1 MSVLSLRSFASL
13 TLPVGLLAGLL
24 IGPAQAQQPPRL
36 DVPYVPTP
44 EPVVAHMLKLAEVGP
59 DDYLIDLG
67 SGDGRIAISAV
78 QDYGAK
84 AALGIDL
91 DPERV
96 REAEENAK
104 REGVTD
110 KVTFEQGDLF
120 QKDISEADVLTMYL
134 LSTVNMRLRP
144 VILDT
149 LKPGTRVVSHAFDL
163 GDWEPDQS
171 DVING
176 SSVYLWIVPAKVA
189 GQWTLEL
196 DGKSHQVE
204 LEQRF
209 QKVTGKVDGHPVG
222 LSGQMKGNELRF
234 TLDDRLYV
242 GQLNGD
248 RIEAVPADGAQ
259 QGWVAHRS

>member
-1 MSVLSLRSFASL
+1 MSVPSLRSLASL
-13 TLPVGLLAGLL
+13 TLPAGLLAGLL

-78 QDYGAK
+78 QDHGAK

-96 REAEENAK
+96 REARENAE

-149 LKPGTRVVSHAFDL
+149 LKPGTRVVSHAFSL

-176 SSVYLWIVPAKVA
+176 SSVFLWIVPAKVA

-196 DGKSHQVE
+196 DGKRYQVE
-204 LEQRF
+204 LDQRF
-209 QKVTGKVDGHPVG
+209 QRVTGTVEGHPAG
-222 LSGQMKGNELRF
+222 LRGQLKGNELHF

-259 QGWVAHRS
+259 QGWVAYRS

>member
-1 MSVLSLRSFASL
+1 MSALSVRSFASF
-13 TLPVGLLAGLL
+13 TLPVSLLASLVV
-24 IGPAQAQQPPRL
+24 GPAQAQPPRL

-44 EPVVAHMLKLAEVGP
+44 EPVVAHMLELAEIGP
-59 DDYLIDLG
+59 DDYVIDLG

-78 QDYGAK
+78 QDHGAR
-84 AALGIDL
+84 AAYGIDL
-91 DPERV
+91 DPERI
-96 REAEENAK
+96 REAQENAE
-104 REGVTD
+104 REGVAD

-149 LKPGTRVVSHAFDL
+149 LKPGTRVVSHAFNL

-176 SSVYLWIVPAKVA
+176 SSVFLWVVPAKVA

-196 DGKSHQVE
+196 DGRNHQVE
-204 LEQRF
+204 LDQRF
-209 QKVTGKVDGHPVG
+209 QKVVGKVDGQPDV
-222 LSGQMKGNELRF
+222 LSGQLKGNELRF
-234 TLDDRLYV
+234 TFDDRLYV

-259 QGWVAHRS
+259 QGWIARRS